1 MQKAKCKMYDMIRG
15 RIRQG
20 RLTVYSEMNIENK
33 KKLGPVGRKG
43 KPNLKAKVPISFL

>member
-1 MQKAKCKMYDMIRG
+1 MQNAKCKMYDMIRG

-33 KKLGPVGRKG
+33 KTQDPQEEKESQP
-43 KPNLKAKVPISFL
+43 KAKVPISIL

>member
-33 KKLGPVGRKG
+33 KT
-43 KPNLKAKVPISFL
+43 